1 MLSRFVAPP
10 VGTRSSSPNIL
21 KIVTVS
27 FPFEYLTIFSLA
39 HIRNTAVARRNED
52 IHCKRWLALPAPFP
66 VWTKQMPDNITLGE
80 RFWRWWCWYDGL
92 VWCCW
97 ARRSWSCGLQW
108 SHERAALVTSVWGNE
123 SGFVAIISLSAT
135 DFFMI
140 RPARSFHANERSVE
154 RVNILQNMRYNARKD
169 AYRAC
174 TIVRLDVSKEQSS
187 WFRDVDHALWFEGK
201 MYYRR

>member
-1 MLSRFVAPP
+1 MLSHFVAPP

-80 RFWRWWCWYDGL
+80 RFWRWWCWYGGL
-92 VWCCW
+92 VWCW
-97 ARRSWSCGLQW
+97 WITVVTRKGGAGD
-108 SHERAALVTSVWGNE
+108 ERL
-123 SGFVAIISLSAT
+123 
-135 DFFMI
+135 
-140 RPARSFHANERSVE
+140 
-154 RVNILQNMRYNARKD
+154 RKW
-169 AYRAC
+169 
-174 TIVRLDVSKEQSS
+174 E
-187 WFRDVDHALWFEGK
+187 WFRCDYIAICNRLLHDSTSTKLSCKWTFSGTRKHIAKHAI
-201 MYYRR
+201 